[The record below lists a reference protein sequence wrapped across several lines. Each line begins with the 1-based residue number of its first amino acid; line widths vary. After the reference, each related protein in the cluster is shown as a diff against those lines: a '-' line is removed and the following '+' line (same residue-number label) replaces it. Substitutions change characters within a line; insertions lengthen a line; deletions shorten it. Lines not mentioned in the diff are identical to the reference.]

1 LPQWPKAILIQGGG
15 YIALEFAG
23 IFAGLG
29 SKVILVHRG
38 DNVLR
43 MFDED
48 TLHSCQTLLNSILRF
63 HDANLHWPHRTSA
76 TFWCS
81 RDYLAKWHLTRRA

>member
-38 DNVLR
+38 DNVFHSEFDRPTEATSLTPGPTGYLLVNLR
-43 MFDED
+43 
-48 TLHSCQTLLNSILRF
+48 
-63 HDANLHWPHRTSA
+63 
-76 TFWCS
+76 
-81 RDYLAKWHLTRRA
+81 